1 MKRKLKIAL
10 LTILTAISVFAV
22 CLFAGCKIDYAAIYN
37 DDAKIIKSNVY
48 TSVNLTDIETS
59 SKYSCICSK
68 FSGVKEIKSF
78 TVESGSELDLA
89 LNVEAGD
96 FKLVLTN
103 SSNVY
108 VLKEGSYNGAPL
120 TFEDIPD
127 GKYRLKMVGV
137 AAEFQLQ
144 INF

>member
-1 MKRKLKIAL
+1 MKDKLKVAVVAL
-10 LTILTAISVFAV
+10 LSTVCLLAV
-22 CLFAGCKIDYAAIYN
+22 CLFAGCKVDYEAIYN
-37 DDAKIIKSNVY
+37 DDAQIIKRNVY

-108 VLKEGSYNGAPL
+108 VLKESSYEGAL
-120 TFEDIPD
+120 TFEDIPE
-127 GKYRLKMVGV
+127 GRYKLKMVGV
-137 AAEFQLQ
+137 AAEFQLT